1 MIPLNI
7 ATKRWKE
14 DPFYTEAVVLGIDIG
29 IEGIGVAVRR
39 GPEVIFKRTFMVSLP
54 ESAALE
60 GRRLMRSA
68 RRCRKQRR
76 RRDFLLRMFCEKH
89 LAGAWSPI
97 TKRVLEQR
105 LRGLEGKLASPHAL
119 IQCLRHIIAHR
130 GYSYHLKSDGAFL
143 WGDSSKF
150 SDAKNWLKAAYCD
163 GEVARLL
170 QQQAED
176 LEWSDEQTEDFAAL
190 CEEAVRNSEGRSIEA
205 TLKRHLAKSA
215 GNKKE
220 RYRGNAWPREHVQSH
235 LEKICR
241 NHPQFFGG
249 QDRLEKLL
257 PRLLA
262 ILNHERKNAQE
273 RAAHA
278 RGKAGKCDFAPL
290 LLGKADITRGFQGDE
305 AIRVLNLFDFLS
317 TRRVATSDGLLHYPT
332 PAWIYQQVEFAK
344 ADSAAVAQNQPRI
357 RTTPTELKKTLLE
370 SLNQALGLTGKEA
383 LKWEKGSSLNKD
395 YFDQLKDLLCLRRTN
410 FDKRASISSEAAGFI
425 TSSLLASPVERV
437 SAINDALSEYR
448 QLRRDRLRSI
458 ITSPQVEFLLGGEG
472 RPEGRI
478 QRIFASEEVTK
489 ALGKKTKPDF
499 VVIEVVGGAARNTL
513 EAFEIRKAQLEGR
526 KHREELIKKYEIDEA
541 DAKGETMLR
550 VSLFEQQRCICPYS
564 GKPLG
569 SPTDSSLE
577 IDHIF
582 PREMGGTSEKRN
594 LVLAFRECNAAK
606 GKRLPYEAAKAGDL
620 PLDWKEILRVCSSM
634 KWGVVN
640 KDGALNKRTIFES
653 LQDSS
658 KCPDWGNLT
667 RQSQIARELRDSAAQ
682 WMGIKGDATKMA
694 QCIGTPTGLHTAI
707 CRRAWKQSIPRKNR
721 ADLTHH
727 LWDAI
732 TVSFIPPAKGLNTIE
747 YGGIFHHVTEASA
760 AVTEM
765 TALPVC
771 PDLSSLDKDTDEC
784 LVERPRQSSS
794 KKQRFDKS
802 IYGRKADGTLRI
814 RKPIKK
820 GEGIA
825 SDEHSLWKALKAS
838 GIPDEKIPPPK
849 LLRSWLDSDATGP
862 LRLKDGTPVGSL
874 PIKAGKSGT
883 VMTQV
888 AHRNHEGQSMGVKV
902 AGEANWRLE
911 VWKKQEGTVVKY
923 HTRVIPHPRAL
934 KIFKAA
940 NGVAAWKKKDK
951 TTGKT
956 WRQQVTGSLPPY
968 AKKVGHFE
976 KGMRILVA
984 LMKDGAVAGHGDVPY
999 KSIWF
1004 TITSIRSDGRVLMRM
1019 AGFKSATG
1027 NKGTSWPLQDIPASA
1042 FECSVANAHKLAHL
1056 LGAA

>member
-1 MIPLNI
+1 M
-7 ATKRWKE
+7 
-14 DPFYTEAVVLGIDIG
+14 
-29 IEGIGVAVRR
+29 
-39 GPEVIFKRTFMVSLP
+39 
-54 ESAALE
+54 
-60 GRRLMRSA
+60 
-68 RRCRKQRR
+68 
-76 RRDFLLRMFCEKH
+76 
-89 LAGAWSPI
+89 
-97 TKRVLEQR
+97 
-105 LRGLEGKLASPHAL
+105 
-119 IQCLRHIIAHR
+119 
-130 GYSYHLKSDGAFL
+130 
-143 WGDSSKF
+143 
-150 SDAKNWLKAAYCD
+150 
-163 GEVARLL
+163 
-170 QQQAED
+170 
-176 LEWSDEQTEDFAAL
+176 
-190 CEEAVRNSEGRSIEA
+190 
-205 TLKRHLAKSA
+205 
-215 GNKKE
+215 
-220 RYRGNAWPREHVQSH
+220 QSH

-249 QDRLEKLL
+249 QDHLEKLL

-357 RTTPTELKKTLLE
+357 RTTPTELKRTLLE

-425 TSSLLASPVERV
+425 TSSLLTSPVERV

-448 QLRRDRLRSI
+448 KLRRDRLRSI

-526 KHREELIKKYEIDEA
+526 KHREELIKKYEINEA

-550 VSLFEQQRCICPYS
+550 VSLFEQQRGICPYS

-569 SPTDSSLE
+569 SPTASSLE

-620 PLDWKEILRVCSSM
+620 PLDWKEILKVCSTM

-694 QCIGTPTGLHTAI
+694 QCIGTPTGLHTAV

-747 YGGIFHHVTEASA
+747 YGGIFHHVTEKSA

-765 TALPVC
+765 TALAIC
-771 PDLSSLDKDTDEC
+771 PDLSALDQQTGEC
-784 LVERPRQSSS
+784 LVEHPRQSSS
-794 KKQRFDKS
+794 KKRRFDKK
-802 IYGRKADGTLRI
+802 IYGRNADGMSRI
-814 RKPIKK
+814 REPLVR
-820 GEGIA
+820 GEGVA
-825 SDEHSLWKALKAS
+825 RDERSLYTALKAA
-838 GIPDEKIPPPK
+838 GVPDEKIPPTKSLRAWLDAERSKK
-849 LLRSWLDSDATGP
+849 LL
-862 LRLKDGTPVGSL
+862 LKDGTVVESL
-874 PIKAGKSGT
+874 PIAGKKSGSI
-883 VMTQV
+883 MAQLP
-888 AHRNHEGQSMGVKV
+888 HRNALHEEMGFRLAK
-902 AGEANWRLE
+902 EANWRLE
-911 VWKKQEGTVVKY
+911 IWKTTTETTTKY
-923 HTRVIPHPRAL
+923 HTRVVPHPRLL
-934 KIFKAA
+934 KLFKQTYGQRAWNTKRPNGSETWRHFFTGKLPKYAFKAGHYQKGQVVLVPLMQ
-940 NGVAAWKKKDK
+940 NGKIAPSFARAYK
-951 TTGKT
+951 
-956 WRQQVTGSLPPY
+956 QVHYRVTAINGNGQVEMKIATVKAPSEQSNEKWPFRDLPPNCIQR
-968 AKKVGHFE
+968 A
-976 KGMRILVA
+976 
-984 LMKDGAVAGHGDVPY
+984 P
-999 KSIWF
+999 
-1004 TITSIRSDGRVLMRM
+1004 
-1019 AGFKSATG
+1019 KSA
-1027 NKGTSWPLQDIPASA
+1027 A
-1042 FECSVANAHKLAHL
+1042 VLAML
-1056 LGAA
+1056 LAGE